1 MPFQQV
7 GDINIYYEL
16 RGRGYPL
23 ILIQGFSGFVYSN
36 ELIISPSL
44 VSSVTVVISHPAF
57 SRAGVINLVQISRS
71 VSSFFI
77 HKFIPLPH
85 LLKERGD

>member
-23 ILIQGFSGFVYSN
+23 ILIQGFYGFVYSN

-44 VSSVTVVISHPAF
+44 VSSVAVVIS
-57 SRAGVINLVQISRS
+57 RYEQTT
-71 VSSFFI
+71 SSI
-77 HKFIPLPH
+77 KFQVKGTPRKSAWQYPTRLFQ
-85 LLKERGD
+85 GQV